1 MSTLHRSLA
10 TVCRLLVAACLSVG
24 FQHAMAQEVA
34 PKAYSEPGIN
44 PNKDY
49 INQHPTEYI
58 EPFNGALQQHFVDL
72 FLPGNGGLDLKVI
85 RSYNSSAVDQS
96 APAMY
101 KSLAGLGW
109 TVHFGRV
116 LKPFNQANP
125 FNPVCTDGS
134 TGDVSYNPALELPDG
149 SRQLLVFPGGTT
161 PLMITAQ
168 RWRVNCGPGGVG
180 VIATSPEG
188 VRYEMTQKVSLPGG
202 AEGWYTTSISDR
214 NGNKISVQYAAADSP
229 EITRVSA
236 SDGRVITFTYWDSG
250 LNARRIKTI
259 AANGRVFT
267 YNYAPVTAVLDT
279 YYLKEV
285 VRPDGTRW
293 QYDYEE
299 TTRIAGSYLLKK
311 VTYPQ
316 GGAINYEFSWVLFDS
331 VANPRINLPAIT
343 KKTTSDGGIWSFSY
357 TPGSRGVYDTTTV
370 TRNPGT
376 ASPEVTTYEHY
387 GANYWAPDV
396 GRVWMVGLLRS
407 KRIGSLQTETNEWD
421 RQQISSE
428 MYFRPGDYL
437 SFRRDSATYSPVLTQ
452 RSILRDGVQYRT
464 TYSSFDS
471 YGNPGVVVEAG
482 PNGGNRT
489 TNLTYYIDRN
499 RWIVKQVDDETTA
512 NVGSVIREWDAN
524 GNLQSEAR
532 DGVTTSFTRH
542 STGDVWTVTRPRT
555 LTSTYTNYYRGIPQN
570 EAHPEGVSIS
580 RTVSADGNVISE
592 ADGELATTS
601 YEYDGLNRLKR
612 ITRPVGNP
620 TTITYTAT
628 VSTATR
634 GSLVQTTSVNGFGRV
649 INVTTGGLAVTSQ
662 FDPLGRKTFASIV
675 GNATIGHSFQYD
687 MLNRPVKIT
696 HNADGSSRGFTYGAS
711 GGIPTLAVRDERNQV
726 TTHAFRAYGDPDHT
740 LVMAITAPV
749 ASASVSIERNGRG
762 LVTSAIQG
770 GLTRSFG
777 YDSHYFMTSTNHPEV
792 GQTVYGRDEAGNMT
806 SKQVGTSDLTVYE
819 YDGRNRPW
827 RVTYPNS
834 SPSQVTNVYWRTDKL
849 RSVTNAVAVRT
860 YGYDKN
866 QNLTSET
873 LAVDGLSMAATY
885 NYNAN
890 DQLASI
896 VYPVLNRTVQL
907 NPDVLGRT
915 RSIIPNGASMLN
927 ASYWPNGQLFDIAY
941 AGGSRITYGQNTRE
955 WMNSITLQTGDG
967 TKHIDSTLNYDVA
980 GNMIGVTDGVD
991 ASYNRT
997 FGYDAINRLTMI
1009 NGSWGNGLVQYDG
1022 RGNITS
1028 YVMGSESRSYSYDDT
1043 RNRLSSVRYSNPSGW
1058 ISTSFI
1064 YTDPYGNMEINRA
1077 GYVYDSAS
1085 NLVRTNSYSF
1095 NYDGANTRVKI
1106 VDPNTGATTYEFRSA
1121 QGLLLAEWVKWPGA
1135 YDTLKEHMY
1144 LAGREVAEQQ
1154 TPFLGTDVRP
1164 ASWQFMQHDAVGSV
1178 ISGTWAGGGLLYKET
1193 YRPYGERMTGSGSS
1207 LTKRAFAGQ
1216 TQDTATLVYM
1226 GGRYY
1231 HPEIGRFYS
1240 IDPKEADPSDLHSL
1254 NRYAYAN
1261 NNPHRY
1267 VDPDG
1272 RSPLDVAFLVVDVF
1286 RLGTAL
1292 YTGGDVVGAAV
1303 DVGFSFA
1310 GVFSPVPGTGQVLK
1324 SLRAA
1329 DKVVDGVR
1337 AADHVVDTAKAAE
1350 RGAVAGKAAKVRNGH
1365 LAGSKHPETGIPFDK
1380 NGFPDFSSV
1389 SKADVKIKQ
1398 TGTRAGDFKAAN
1410 EAAGFKKTPE
1420 GYTWHHHQDG
1430 TTMQLVPRDIHA
1442 QTGHTGGFNPGQ

>member
-1 MSTLHRSLA
+1 MSTLRRSLA
-10 TVCRLLVAACLSVG
+10 ATSGLLVAACLIVG
-24 FQHAMAQEVA
+24 FQNATAQEVA

-149 SRQLLVFPGGTT
+149 SRQLLVFPGGTA

-168 RWRVNCGPGGVG
+168 RWRVDCGPSGVG
-180 VIATSPEG
+180 VTAVSPEG
-188 VRYEMTQKVSLPGG
+188 VRYEMAQKVSLPGG

-259 AANGRVFT
+259 TTNGRVFT

-285 VRPDGTRW
+285 VRPDGTKW

-331 VANPRINLPAIT
+331 VANPRINLPAVT
-343 KKTTSDGGIWSFSY
+343 KKTTSDGGIWSFGY
-357 TPGSRGVYDTTTV
+357 TPGSLGVYDTTTV

-376 ASPEVTTYEHY
+376 ASPEVTTYQHY
-387 GANYWAPDV
+387 GANYWAPDA

-407 KRIGSLQTETNEWD
+407 KRIGSLQTETSDWD

-437 SFRRDSATYSPVLTQ
+437 SYRRDPATYAPILTQ
-452 RSILRDGVQYRT
+452 RTILRDGVQYRT

-489 TNLTYYIDRN
+489 TNLKYYIDRN
-499 RWIVKQVDDETTA
+499 RWIVKQVDDETTVG
-512 NVGSVIREWDAN
+512 VGSVIREWDAN

-542 STGDVWTVTRPRT
+542 PTGDVWTMTRPRT

-570 EAHPEGVSIS
+570 EAHPEGVNIS

-592 ADGELATTS
+592 TDGELATTT

-634 GSLVQTTSVNGFGRV
+634 GSLVQTTTVDGFGRV
-649 INVTTGGLAVTSQ
+649 NNVTTGGLAVTSR

-687 MLNRPVKIT
+687 MLNRPVQVT

-711 GGIPTLAVRDERNQV
+711 GGVPTLAVRDERNQV
-726 TTHAFRAYGDPDHT
+726 ATHAFRAYGDPDHT

-762 LVTSAIQG
+762 LVTSATQG

-777 YDSHYFMTSTNHPEV
+777 YDSRYYMTSTNHPEV
-792 GQTVYGRDEAGNMT
+792 GQTLYGRDDAGNMT
-806 SKQVGTSDLTVYE
+806 SKQVGTSGTTVYD
-819 YDGRNRPW
+819 YDGRNRLW

-849 RSVTNAVAVRT
+849 RSVTNAVATRT

-866 QNLTSET
+866 QNLINET

-896 VYPVLNRTVQL
+896 VYPLFGRTVEF
-907 NPDVLGRT
+907 NPDVLGRA
-915 RSIIPNGASMLN
+915 RSVIASGASMLN
-927 ASYWPNGQLFDIAY
+927 ATYWPNGQIFDIAY
-941 AGGSRITYGQNTRE
+941 AGGSRATYGQNTRE
-955 WMNSITLQTGDG
+955 WPTAVTVATSDGVTQLNSTY
-967 TKHIDSTLNYDVA
+967 SYDVA
-980 GNMIGVTDGVD
+980 GNVYNIADSVD
-991 ASYNRT
+991 TSYNRN
-997 FGYDAINRLTMI
+997 FSYDGINRLGTI
-1009 NGSWGNGLVQYDG
+1009 NGPWGSGLVQYDG

-1028 YVMGSESRSYSYDDT
+1028 YALGADSRTYTYDGQ
-1043 RNRLSSVRYSNPSGW
+1043 NRLTNVDSSSSG
-1058 ISTSFI
+1058 TTRFV
-1064 YTDPYGNMEINRA
+1064 YDVYGNASPYYDWFHQYDNA
-1077 GYVYDSAS
+1077 G
-1085 NLVRTNSYSF
+1085 NLTQGLSSSHT
-1095 NYDGANTRVKI
+1095 YDGANARVK
-1106 VDPNTGATTYEFRSA
+1106 VVSNGVTTYEFRSA
-1121 QGLLLAEWVKWPGA
+1121 QGLLLAEWRKQSGY

-1144 LAGREVAEQQ
+1144 LAGRAVAEQQ
-1154 TPFLGTDVRP
+1154 TNFLGSDVRP
-1164 ASWQFMQHDAVGSV
+1164 VSWLFFQPDINGSTLT
-1178 ISGTWAGGGLLYKET
+1178 STWAGGGLMFKEG
-1193 YRPYGERMTGSGSS
+1193 YEPYGTQIKG
-1207 LTKRAFAGQ
+1207 TAAAWTQQAFAGQ
-1216 TQDTATLVYM
+1216 KQDAPDLVYM
-1226 GGRYY
+1226 GGRFYN
-1231 HPEIGRFYS
+1231 PQIGRFWS
-1240 IDPKEADPSDLHSL
+1240 MDPKEADPSDLHSL
-1254 NRYAYAN
+1254 NRYAYGN
-1261 NNPHRY
+1261 NNPYRY

-1272 RSPLDVAFLVVDVF
+1272 RSPLDLAFLAVDVF

-1324 SLRAA
+1324 SLRVA

-1337 AADHVVDTAKAAE
+1337 AADHAVDVAKATDHVVD
-1350 RGAVAGKAAKVRNGH
+1350 AGKAAKVRNGH

-1389 SKADVKIKQ
+1389 SKAEVKIKQ

-1410 EAAGFKKTPE
+1410 EAAGYKKTPE

-1442 QTGHTGGFNPGQ
+1442 KTGHTGGFNPGQ